1 MKKGSIV
8 EGIEIVDIGA
18 KGKVIGKKDG
28 QTFLTSGAVPGDVV
42 TIQIKKSK
50 KNYKEGFLKHIEKPS
65 ADRVNPVC
73 EHFEYCGGCSWQ
85 NLDYKKQIELK
96 ERGALQQMKR
106 IGGIEEPNL
115 IPILGSSETFH
126 YRNKMEFTFVS
137 ERYLTPEELS
147 SPEIKKTPALGFHV
161 PGRFDWVLHVNNCH
175 LQNDV
180 HNAIRNFIYDEALKA
195 EISFYHPRNQD
206 GIMRNVVL
214 RNNRQ
219 GEWMVLMI
227 IKERT
232 PETDAL
238 CAKIVERFPEI
249 QSFWIIVNNKVN
261 DSFSDCPAELFHGEP
276 RIIERFHR
284 PDDQGS
290 VDYIIGPKSF
300 FQTNSNQ
307 AEKLYEIV
315 YHWAGIKPTDTVY
328 DLYTGAGT
336 IALFVAKLAKK
347 VVGIEYVPEAI
358 EDAFKNAQLN
368 GISNCSF
375 YAGDMKDV
383 LTADFIAAHGQPD
396 VLITDPPRAGMHS
409 DVIDRILEAAPKRI
423 VYVSCD
429 PSTQARDIA
438 LMKHKYR
445 LVQIQPVDM
454 FPHTSHVE
462 NVALL
467 ELIEV
472 GDL

>member
-1 MKKGSIV
+1 MKKGSTV

-28 QTFLTSGAVPGDVV
+28 QTFMTSGAIPGDVV
-42 TIQIKKSK
+42 SIQIKKSK
-50 KNYKEGFLKHIEKPS
+50 KNYKEGRLQEIQSFSKE
-65 ADRVNPVC
+65 RVDPAC
-73 EHFEYCGGCSWQ
+73 EHFEHCGGCSWQ
-85 NLDYKKQIELK
+85 NMNYPKQIELK
-96 ERGALQQMKR
+96 ERGVLQQMRR
-106 IGGIEEPNL
+106 IGGIEDLNHL
-115 IPILGSSETFH
+115 PILGSAETFH

-147 SPEIKKTPALGFHV
+147 SPDIKKTPALGFHV
-161 PGRFDWVLHVNNCH
+161 PGRFDWVLHINNCH

-180 HNAIRNFIYDEALKA
+180 HNTLRNFIYEEALSA
-195 EISFYHPRNQD
+195 GISFYHPRNQV

-219 GEWMVLMI
+219 GQWMVLMI

-232 PETDAL
+232 DKTDVLYQKMAD
-238 CAKIVERFPEI
+238 RFPEI
-249 QSFWIIVNNKVN
+249 QSLWIIVNSKVN
-261 DSFSDCPAELFHGEP
+261 DSFSDCPAELFHGDP
-276 RIIERFHR
+276 HIIERFNR
-284 PDDQGS
+284 PNNQGS

-315 YHWAGIKPTDTVY
+315 YNWAGIQPTDTVY
-328 DLYTGAGT
+328 DLYSGAGT

-347 VVGIEYVPEAI
+347 VVGVEYVPEAI
-358 EDAFKNAQLN
+358 GDAFKNAQLN

-383 LTADFIAAHGQPD
+383 LTTAFFEENGKPD
-396 VLITDPPRAGMHS
+396 VLISDPPRAGMHS
-409 DVIDRILEAAPKRI
+409 DVIDRILEAEPKRI

-438 LMKHKYR
+438 LMKHKYKV
-445 LVQIQPVDM
+445 VQIQPVDM

-467 ELIEV
+467 ELMEV
-472 GDL
+472 ED